1 MVVATVVGIATTG
14 DTGGSSQGEWGSQ
27 LWIEIV
33 ETRAV
38 YPGSPPRRIKNYVL
52 LE

>member
-1 MVVATVVGIATTG
+1 MVGATVVGVVTAG
-14 DTGGSSQGEWGSQ
+14 DTGGSSQGEWGSH
-27 LWIEIV
+27 LWFEIV